1 MTDRDIE
8 RRFKEAVD
16 SAAPDILNQLLLEL
30 PVQESPEEKIIDI
43 DSARNRKKGRFSRYF
58 ATLAAALVLAVG
70 IFGFTRYL
78 SYNRVDSLVGLDVN
92 PSIELALN
100 SRERVVSVTALNADG
115 ETIIDGMDLRGTDLD
130 VAVNALIGSMLTNG
144 YISDLANSVLVTVS
158 NDDPAAA
165 ADLQQRISTEIES
178 LLSVTSS
185 GGAVLSQTVTAD
197 QNLSDISSQ
206 YGISQGKAALI
217 EEILAG
223 SVTYTVD
230 ELAAMSINELALLI
244 SNPSITTDG
253 VSSTGQASDKAYIGS
268 DAAAQAAYAHAGF
281 AQEDVSGVEVEF
293 DHEDG
298 RMVYDVEFYAGGYE
312 YEYEIDASTGEIV
325 NYSAEDSDGWIPP
338 EDTSQLPQD
347 SQITSQQALDIA
359 LENAGLTREQVNVDK
374 SELDWDDGVL
384 TYEVEFYSD
393 GYEYEYKIEAS
404 TGKILEQDRER
415 D

>member
-1 MTDRDIE
+1 MTDRDVE
-8 RRFKEAVD
+8 LRFKEAVD
-16 SAAPDILNQLLLEL
+16 SATPDILSQILLEL
-30 PVQESPEEKIIDI
+30 PAQERPEEKVIDI
-43 DSARNRKKGRFSRYF
+43 DSLRPRKKKRFGRYF
-58 ATLAAALVLAVG
+58 TTLAAALVLAVG
-70 IFGFTRYL
+70 IFGFTRYMA
-78 SYNRVDSLVGLDVN
+78 YNRVDSLVGLDVN

-115 ETIIDGMDLRGTDLD
+115 ESIIDGMDLRGTDLD

-165 ADLQQRISTEIES
+165 ADLQQRISAEIES

-185 GGAVLSQTVTAD
+185 GGAVLSQTVTED
-197 QNLSDISSQ
+197 QNISDISSQ

-230 ELAAMSINELALLI
+230 ELASMSINELALLL
-244 SNPSITTDG
+244 SNPSISTQG
-253 VSSTGQASDKAYIGS
+253 VSSTGQASDKAYIGA
-268 DAAAQAAYAHAGF
+268 DAAAQVAYAHAEIT
-281 AQEDVSGVEVEF
+281 QTDVNGLEVEF

-312 YEYEIDASTGEIV
+312 YEYEIDASTGEV
-325 NYSAEDSDGWIPP
+325 VSYSVENSGGWVPHEDM
-338 EDTSQLPQD
+338 SQLPQD
-347 SQITSQQALDIA
+347 GQITSQQALDIA
-359 LENAGLTREQVNVDK
+359 LESAGLSREQVNVDK
-374 SELDWDDGVL
+374 SELDWDDGIL
-384 TYEVEFYSD
+384 TYEVEFYAD
-393 GYEYEYKIEAS
+393 GYEYEYKIDAY
-404 TGKILEQDRER
+404 TGGILEQDKEW